1 MRQPPTQVR
10 GPLAE
15 ALVTLAGTPDDM
27 STVDDQLRRIVQ
39 LAADRISTVAY
50 ASVTVQR
57 DGANVTVAMSSEVAL
72 AVDAAQYDDDD
83 GPCLE
88 SLRRELVVAVSQI
101 DRTISW
107 PGFRHAAAGLGLH
120 TSVSLPIFA
129 GSGKT
134 IAALNLYGRD
144 TVAMAPLVARLLA
157 VYDPEESPADERPL
171 DDGGDELVAG
181 LSEAMTVRA
190 AIQLAIGAVVARTAT
205 TPDNAYLRLRL
216 HAATTGVPLPD
227 AAEAL
232 ISQGL

>member
-1 MRQPPTQVR
+1 MPQQPTQVR

-27 STVDDQLRRIVQ
+27 STIHDQLTRIVQ
-39 LAADRISTVAY
+39 LVADRISTVAY
-50 ASVTVQR
+50 ASVTADR
-57 DGANVTVAMSSEVAL
+57 DGGATTVAVSSEVAL
-72 AVDAAQYDDDD
+72 TIDEAQYAEDD
-83 GPCLE
+83 GPCLQ
-88 SLRRELVVAVSQI
+88 SLRKDAAVAVSEI

-107 PGFRHAAAGLGLH
+107 PGFRHTAASLGLH
-120 TSVSLPIFA
+120 TSVSLPLFA
-129 GSGKT
+129 GSGRT

-144 TVAMAPLVARLLA
+144 TVAMAPLIAKLLA
-157 VYDPEESPADERPL
+157 VYDPEETEVDERPL

-181 LSEAMTVRA
+181 LAEAMTVRA
-190 AIQLAIGAVVARTAT
+190 AIQLAIGAVMARTAT
-205 TPDNAYLRLRL
+205 TAEKAYLRLRL